1 MGLFGNKK
9 KEEKINEQERLDE
22 ELRDDL
28 SKAYDELVSGGR
40 AEQPAENADN
50 TEEAPAADENI
61 SLAEDY
67 SAEQFKSK
75 LKAFSENKT
84 DELFRE
90 ILMMLPG
97 RSFSLPS
104 VSNMKE
110 PLENVNG
117 KVRLKKG
124 ASLNPALLSAQ
135 NKKTYLPVFT
145 DEKSMVQKSPSGI
158 VLKFNFEQCMGI
170 VYNKNNPVSG
180 IVINPFTENFVLG
193 EELLKKVFRQIDK
206 NGSETQQ

>member
-1 MGLFGNKK
+1 MGLFGSKK
-9 KEEKINEQERLDE
+9 KEVKQTEQDRLDE

-28 SKAYDELVSGGR
+28 SKAYDELVSGGG

-50 TEEAPAADENI
+50 TEEAPAEETA
-61 SLAEDY
+61 SFAEGY

-90 ILMMLPG
+90 ILMALPG
-97 RSFSLPS
+97 RVFHLPS
-104 VSNMKE
+104 VSNMKQ
-110 PLENVNG
+110 PLENVG
-117 KVRLKKG
+117 GEVRLKKG
-124 ASLNPALLSAQ
+124 ASINPALLTAQ
-135 NKKTYLPVFT
+135 NKKTYIPIFT

-158 VLKFNFEQCMGI
+158 ILKFNFEQCIGI